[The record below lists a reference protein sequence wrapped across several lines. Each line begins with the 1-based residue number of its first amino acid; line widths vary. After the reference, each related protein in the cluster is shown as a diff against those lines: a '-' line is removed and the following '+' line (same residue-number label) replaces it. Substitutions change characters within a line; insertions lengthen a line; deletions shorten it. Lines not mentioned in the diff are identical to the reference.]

1 MSDPQPRLDSPPL
14 WSRAREF
21 VTRLFRRAPPEPGRF
36 ETGSKFAWRG
46 WIPVAP
52 WVWPSR
58 DYLVYVPRG
67 HARWRRR
74 PLLVL
79 LHGCRQTPEEIAAGT
94 RITALADERDWLIL
108 LPRQARNANS
118 WGCWNWFDQRTA
130 AGKGEAAII
139 AAQVRAVRRIYGAH
153 PRRMFVIGMSSGGC
167 LATILGLHF
176 AKLFAA
182 VGVHSGVA
190 CGAAASA
197 VTALKVLTSGAD
209 ADIDAIALRA
219 REQTSERALPLPLCV
234 IHGDRDNVVAPRNA
248 VEVVHQYLVFNGRL
262 SPAAGAPDA
271 LPAADTSVSRSLA
284 DDRTMVTDDYHVD
297 GRVVARLVRVTGL
310 GHAWSGGDNAF
321 AYNDPHPPDATVLFA
336 AFFALQLRGGT

>member
-1 MSDPQPRLDSPPL
+1 MSDPQPERHTPPL
-14 WSRAREF
+14 WSRARDF
-21 VTRLFRRAPPEPGRF
+21 FSRLFRRAPPEPGRF

-46 WIPVAP
+46 WVPVAP

-58 DYLVYVPRG
+58 DYLVYIPRG

-74 PLLVL
+74 PLVVL
-79 LHGCRQTPEEIAAGT
+79 LHGCRQTPEAIAAGT

-153 PRRMFVIGMSSGGC
+153 PRRMFLIGMSSGGC
-167 LATILGLHF
+167 LAAVLGLRF

-190 CGAAASA
+190 CGAASSA
-197 VTALKVLTSGAD
+197 VTALNVLATGAD
-209 ADIDAIALRA
+209 ADIDAIALQA
-219 REQTSERALPLPLCV
+219 RGQTSARVLPLPLCV
-234 IHGDRDNVVAPRNA
+234 IHGDRDNVVAPTNA
-248 VEVVHQYLVFNGRL
+248 VELVHQYLVFNGRL
-262 SPAAGAPDA
+262 PPAAGAPDT
-271 LPAADTSVSRSLA
+271 LPAADTSTSSLA
-284 DDRTMVTDDYHVD
+284 DDRTMVTDDYRVG
-297 GRVVARLVRVTGL
+297 GRIVARLVRVTGL
-310 GHAWSGGDNAF
+310 GHAWSGGDGAF

-336 AFFALQLRGGT
+336 AFFALQLRGGM